1 MRSLLMKEFL
11 VICRYNLLQYMS
23 GLIKYLIAI
32 ENTHVHGGGVFQQ
45 PLIVINIAKAML
57 VVTSF

>member
-1 MRSLLMKEFL
+1 
-11 VICRYNLLQYMS
+11 MS